1 MLISAFSFLF
11 LIFGLLLVGTAIQR
25 FSHRDQDPDVEEH
38 AIVRLTRRVIPLT
51 ETYHG
56 GRMLTRVDDRR
67 LAMPLFV
74 VLIAIGSSDL
84 SFTLDAIPAVF
95 DVTER

>member
-1 MLISAFSFLF
+1 VLISAFSFLF
-11 LIFGLLLVGTAIQR
+11 LIFGLLLVGTAI
-25 FSHRDQDPDVEEH
+25 HRDQDPDVEEH
-38 AIVRLTRRVIPLT
+38 AIVRLTRRVIPVT

>member
-1 MLISAFSFLF
+1 VLISAISFLF
-11 LIFGLLLVGTAIQR
+11 LLFGLSLVGTAIQR
-25 FSHRDQDPDVEEH
+25 FRHRDQDPDVEEN